1 MIKDI
6 TRFKA
11 VRDMKRSV
19 LIDPNPLNFILSP
32 ENGLPFVGYNAELHT
47 AGTDKDEYLIG
58 MTDIIK
64 EVEGQQDVRAYL
76 KENYNIRQYL
86 KNAKLM

>member
-11 VRDMKRSV
+11 VRDMSRSL
-19 LIDPNPLNFILSP
+19 LIDPNPLNFIMSP
-32 ENGLPFVGYNAELHT
+32 ENGLPIVGYNAELHT
-47 AGTDKDEYLIG
+47 SMAEKDEYLIG

-64 EVEGQQDVRAYL
+64 EIAQ
-76 KENYNIRQYL
+76 
-86 KNAKLM
+86 